1 MNVRST
7 RPGGTPF
14 VHQGTLYRPAQ
25 DCSRGYGGAVALNR
39 VTRLSPVEFHE
50 EVVTVVRPD
59 PHGPFPAGI
68 HTLSAAGDK
77 TIIDGQRTLFVPA
90 LFFAQLRKMLR
101 RARASS
107 PWQARQTDS
116 VTGSG

>member
-116 VTGSG
+116 VTRSG